1 MRQLKRT
8 KIVHIVYYVVLS
20 YGALQIKL
28 KQNNI
33 KAKAKAIEKQ
43 KQKLTNSL
51 TYVKSELVVSYF
63 NFPCKQLIFV
73 AKPSILAASE
83 K

>member
-20 YGALQIKL
+20 YGAVQIKL

-33 KAKAKAIEKQ
+33 KAKATEKQ
-43 KQKLTNSL
+43 KITNSL
-51 TYVKSELVVSYF
+51 THVKSELVVSYF

-73 AKPSILAASE
+73 AKTSILAASE